1 MDSTELSIKF
11 NVGDIV
17 VYPTQ
22 GVGVIQCLEIRKDRE
37 YFRIRLTESD
47 MDVLLPSDHASNLGL
62 RHLASKNEVYKALQ
76 SLSKEIKASSTD
88 WKTRLLE
95 NQQLLK
101 EGTLE
106 SIAQIVNSL
115 YRRSKV
121 KQVPALER
129 KLYDSA
135 LSMLV
140 DESSSVL
147 GIGREDTRKEIFLKL
162 EY

>member
-1 MDSTELSIKF
+1 M
-11 NVGDIV
+11 
-17 VYPTQ
+17 
-22 GVGVIQCLEIRKDRE
+22 
-37 YFRIRLTESD
+37 
-47 MDVLLPSDHASNLGL
+47 PSDHASNLGL

-121 KQVPALER
+121 KQLPALER